1 MGCPKQTLAGR
12 FPTRTSPPPSSP
24 ETSPGE
30 RTLGHRRAG
39 TTRLEPTRLRQW
51 RSGGTHQGGRGDGG
65 GDQRLSR
72 AAAAAASRSHSA
84 RNLWQSTSPHPRLN
98 LSGTSVTLDG
108 HTLMTIRG
116 KLIVTLEEG
125 QKVICE
131 EHQLARSK
139 RGTKVTQVS
148 TANTSR

>member
-1 MGCPKQTLAGR
+1 MGCPKQTLAGS

-65 GDQRLSR
+65 GGQRLSR

-84 RNLWQSTSPHPRLN
+84 RNLWQSTSPHPRLS
-98 LSGTSVTLDG
+98 LSGTPVTLDG
-108 HTLMTIRG
+108 HTMPIRG
-116 KLIVTLEEG
+116 KAIVTLEEG
-125 QKVICE
+125 KKVICE
-131 EHQLARSK
+131 EDKLAHSK
-139 RGTKVTQVS
+139 RGTKVTC
-148 TANTSR
+148 TAINTSR